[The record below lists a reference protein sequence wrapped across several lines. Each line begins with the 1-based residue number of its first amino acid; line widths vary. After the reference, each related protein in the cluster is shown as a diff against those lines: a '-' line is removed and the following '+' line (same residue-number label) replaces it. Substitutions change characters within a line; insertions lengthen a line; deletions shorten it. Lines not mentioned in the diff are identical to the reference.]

1 MIDPITALATA
12 TAVFNGIKQA
22 VAVGREAQDI
32 FGQLSKWAGAV
43 ADVQEWIRGSAEA
56 ESKPSIFKK
65 ITFDKSATAE
75 AFDTYA
81 AQVQIRQMEA
91 EIKHMFVWGELNHL
105 GLDGYNEFIMLRRS
119 VKEQRQKMVYDQ
131 LRRKQRFVALTTEWA
146 LIAVVLF
153 LGGLILFHII
163 SFIVSQ
169 SK

>member
-12 TAVFNGIKQA
+12 TAVFNGLKQA

-32 FGQLSKWAGAV
+32 FSQLGKWAGAV
-43 ADVQEWIRGSAEA
+43 ADVQEWISGEA
-56 ESKPSIFKK
+56 NTKPSIFKK
-65 ITFDKSATAE
+65 LTFDKSATAE

-81 AQVQIRQMEA
+81 AQVQIRRMEE
-91 EIKHMFVWGELNHL
+91 EIRHMFTWGELNHL
-105 GLDGYNEFIMLRRS
+105 GLDGYNEFIMLRRNI
-119 VKEQRQKMVYDQ
+119 KLQRERMIYEHE
-131 LRRKQRFVALTTEWA
+131 RRKKRFIALTTEWA

-163 SFIVSQ
+163 MFIINQ

>member
-32 FGQLSKWAGAV
+32 FGQLGKWAGAV
-43 ADVQEWIRGSAEA
+43 SDLQEWMNGAAEK
-56 ESKPSIFKK
+56 KPSIFKK
-65 ITFDKSATAE
+65 LKFDKSATAE

-81 AQVQIRQMEA
+81 AQVQIRQMEE
-91 EIKHMFVWGELNHL
+91 EIRHMFTWGELNHL
-105 GLDGYNEFIMLRRS
+105 GLDGYNEFVMMRRRI
-119 VKEQRQKMVYDQ
+119 KEQREKAIYEHE
-131 LRRKQRFVALTTEWA
+131 RRKQKFIQRTTEWA

-163 SFIVSQ
+163 MFMVDHA
-169 SK
+169 K